1 MISAFGLV
9 ATGSSAFAADDKRA
23 ILSSTRP
30 YLRTSLKRQPM
41 AITNYTELQAALAD
55 YLIRS
60 DLTVRIPDFI
70 ALCEGRLNRTL
81 RVRDME
87 TSFGLV
93 MAAGSGALPG
103 DYLEW
108 ISAQWIG
115 PRTADLR
122 YVEPNSEEWQR
133 RYRPSGDPAMFT
145 ILAGALKLRPVLPG
159 NVTLYYSARS
169 RRSPPRRPT
178 GCSRARPTSTSTAR
192 SRRPIASSRMRS
204 GPTSC
209 SHWWGTTPRR

>member
-1 MISAFGLV
+1 MA
-9 ATGSSAFAADDKRA
+9 
-23 ILSSTRP
+23 STK
-30 YLRTSLKRQPM
+30 S
-41 AITNYTELQAALAD
+41 TELQAALAD

-93 MAAGSGALPG
+93 MAAGSGTLPS

-108 ISAQWIG
+108 ISVQWIG
-115 PRTADLR
+115 PRTTDLR

-133 RYRPSGDPAMFT
+133 RYRTSGDPAMFT

-159 NVTLYYSARS
+159 NVTLNYYRSIPALSTASTNWLLARS
-169 RRSPPRRPT
+169 PDIYLNGSLAEAYRFVKDEKRTNELLTLVGNDTATLIQEGDSNKVGRRAQ
-178 GCSRARPTSTSTAR
+178 RAAEIESIAQAR
-192 SRRPIASSRMRS
+192 NSDAE
-204 GPTSC
+204 GVV
-209 SHWWGTTPRR
+209 

>member
-1 MISAFGLV
+1 
-9 ATGSSAFAADDKRA
+9 
-23 ILSSTRP
+23 
-30 YLRTSLKRQPM
+30 M

-60 DLTVRIPDFI
+60 DLTARIPDFI

-115 PRTADLR
+115 SRTADLR

-159 NVTLYYSARS
+159 NVTLYYYRSIPALATASTNWLLARS
-169 RRSPPRRPT
+169 PDIYLNGSLAEAYRFVKDEKRTNELLTLVGNDTAALIQEADSNKVGRRAQ
-178 GCSRARPTSTSTAR
+178 RAAEIESIAQAR
-192 SRRPIASSRMRS
+192 NSDAA
-204 GPTSC
+204 GVV
-209 SHWWGTTPRR
+209 